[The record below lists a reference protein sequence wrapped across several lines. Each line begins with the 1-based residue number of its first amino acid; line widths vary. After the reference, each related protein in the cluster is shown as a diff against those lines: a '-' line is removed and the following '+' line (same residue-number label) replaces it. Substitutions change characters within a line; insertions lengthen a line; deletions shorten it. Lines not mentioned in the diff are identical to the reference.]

1 MMMGK
6 LMTDICLLLNF
17 RVFATI
23 SKKNVKSM
31 ASSQAVNRIRI
42 IKELPDDYLYVE
54 YLLKDN
60 MP

>member
-1 MMMGK
+1 
-6 LMTDICLLLNF
+6 
-17 RVFATI
+17 
-23 SKKNVKSM
+23 M